1 MTNSGTGLDELKTL
15 QREAAQLRSER
26 QQTDSTAVAAEGE
39 GSAAAPAEAPAEA
52 PGKEEGTAKP
62 AQPAK
67 RSTRRRA
74 RSTGSATS
82 TKKTRAADSQT
93 EAEPPAASASLE
105 EATPESATTLEDLNV
120 DFNGILKDMED
131 AARERPV
138 LALLAAFSLGIVV
151 GQMFSRK

>member
-1 MTNSGTGLDELKTL
+1 MTNSETDLDELEAL
-15 QREAAQLRSER
+15 QREAAELRSER
-26 QQTDSTAVAAEGE
+26 QQTDPTAAPAEGQ
-39 GSAAAPAEAPAEA
+39 GSAAAPTEAS
-52 PGKEEGTAKP
+52 GKEEGTAKP

-67 RSTRRRA
+67 RTTRRRP
-74 RSTGSATS
+74 RSTGSAASRKNTG
-82 TKKTRAADSQT
+82 AADSQT

-151 GQMFSRK
+151 GQMFSRR